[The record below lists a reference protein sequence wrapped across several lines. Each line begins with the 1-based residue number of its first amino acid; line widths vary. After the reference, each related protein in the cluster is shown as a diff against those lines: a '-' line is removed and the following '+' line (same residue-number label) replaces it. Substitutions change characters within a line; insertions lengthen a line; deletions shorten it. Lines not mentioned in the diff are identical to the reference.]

1 MHKAKAA
8 MTVMAEA
15 AAAME
20 HAAAIAEKA
29 ARAFKDSHCDQFDTS
44 IVCLR
49 KVAEVP
55 LHRCFHRSECSSD
68 VRWTEALHVS

>member
-1 MHKAKAA
+1 MHRAKAA

-29 ARAFKDSHCDQFDTS
+29 ARAFKDSRCDQFDAS
-44 IVCLR
+44 IGC
-49 KVAEVP
+49 
-55 LHRCFHRSECSSD
+55 
-68 VRWTEALHVS
+68 

>member
-1 MHKAKAA
+1 MHRAKAA
-8 MTVMAEA
+8 MAVMAEA

-29 ARAFKDSHCDQFDTS
+29 ARAFKDSRCDQFDTS

-49 KVAEVP
+49 SGFA
-55 LHRCFHRSECSSD
+55 RCH
-68 VRWTEALHVS
+68 